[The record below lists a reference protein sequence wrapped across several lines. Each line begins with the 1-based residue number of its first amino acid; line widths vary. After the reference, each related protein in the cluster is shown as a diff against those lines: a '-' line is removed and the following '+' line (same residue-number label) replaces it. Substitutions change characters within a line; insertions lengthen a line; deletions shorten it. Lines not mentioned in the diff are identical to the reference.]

1 MSFQL
6 AADWAPLTGLVS
18 SLVQAHISCSAGA
31 VRINRVV
38 MSCMRSA
45 VGSAMIAVSVS
56 KSPVAGVE
64 RAPQALVSLH
74 KTFTVCANMV
84 PAQQGFTQKTSSWTK
99 DVHPVEP
106 FPLKGFVSHLLMLH
120 LPVTGHW
127 YSFCSDSLIRQPS
140 DLFLNK
146 CQACSVCSAE
156 RTLLFSIPVWDHHPN
171 CTVAMA
177 RYGQTLLRTL
187 TLQYCDRM
195 GCSVGMR

>member
-1 MSFQL
+1 
-6 AADWAPLTGLVS
+6 
-18 SLVQAHISCSAGA
+18 
-31 VRINRVV
+31 
-38 MSCMRSA
+38 
-45 VGSAMIAVSVS
+45 MIAVSVS

-106 FPLKGFVSHLLMLH
+106 FPLKGFVAHLLMLH

-127 YSFCSDSLIRQPS
+127 YWYFTSSDSHLICASS
-140 DLFLNK
+140 DS
-146 CQACSVCSAE
+146 QACSVCSAE
-156 RTLLFSIPVWDHHPN
+156 RTLLCSVPVWDHHPN

>member
-1 MSFQL
+1 VSFQL

-106 FPLKGFVSHLLMLH
+106 FPLKGFVSHLLMLSTCVGSPPQLH
-120 LPVTGHW
+120 SCNGQIWADTPAYADTAVLRQNGLLSGHAV
-127 YSFCSDSLIRQPS
+127 SC
-140 DLFLNK
+140 
-146 CQACSVCSAE
+146 
-156 RTLLFSIPVWDHHPN
+156 
-171 CTVAMA
+171 
-177 RYGQTLLRTL
+177 
-187 TLQYCDRM
+187 
-195 GCSVGMR
+195 

>member
-74 KTFTVCANMV
+74 KTFTVNLREYGSSTT
-84 PAQQGFTQKTSSWTK
+84 GFHPENPRLKL
-99 DVHPVEP
+99 DHPVEP

-127 YSFCSDSLIRQPS
+127 YSFRSDSLI
-140 DLFLNK
+140 
-146 CQACSVCSAE
+146 
-156 RTLLFSIPVWDHHPN
+156 
-171 CTVAMA
+171 
-177 RYGQTLLRTL
+177 
-187 TLQYCDRM
+187 
-195 GCSVGMR
+195 